1 MRNSWSQKDEL
12 RAVLTIKCM
21 KGLQKKKMTHFRNAA
36 DETSGFV
43 TP

>member
-1 MRNSWSQKDEL
+1 MRNSQSQKDEL
-12 RAVLTIKCM
+12 KAVLTIKCK
-21 KGLQKKKMTHFRNAA
+21 KGLEKRMTHFRNAA